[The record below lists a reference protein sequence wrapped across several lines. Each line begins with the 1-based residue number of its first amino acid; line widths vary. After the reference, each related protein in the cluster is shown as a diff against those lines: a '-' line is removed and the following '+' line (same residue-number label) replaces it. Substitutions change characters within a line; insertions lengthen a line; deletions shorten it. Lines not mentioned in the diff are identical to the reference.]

1 MPSPLP
7 EDLDNT
13 ENDGADRWTVADL
26 IDLEHYLGADEATLR
41 EQPAARQV
49 LTERDR
55 SLYLETIAPAVA
67 PAQPHSAAH
76 RRLSLL
82 YWLRA
87 RRAAEAPEQRL
98 LLPGS
103 TFAQAQR
110 LATMA
115 LITVGFL
122 LGVGAASA
130 LLSYDGHRPINVT
143 WYIFLLVVVQF
154 LLIAGVLGAWLIR
167 RSRPVG
173 RTVRDLTLLGRLIR
187 PLIMQINR
195 WLQQQR
201 LGHGSRELRDQ
212 SAAQIGRLR
221 SQHALYGPVS
231 YLPALIPAQVFGV
244 AFNLGVI
251 LTTIALEWFTDLA
264 FGWGSALDLSPQVI
278 YDLARTIA
286 SPWGW
291 LFGEGI
297 GYPTL
302 DQIAGSRINLKDPLF
317 LLDASHLRSWRW
329 FLVLSVFTYGL
340 LPRLLLLAA
349 SVITQRHLLERLPF
363 TQGRIQALYA
373 RLLTPTVETATHGS
387 GHGPEMPIP
396 APIAHRGPLATP
408 ITWNATPTP
417 EAESPPS
424 PAVPSASADAVT
436 RHADAQ
442 AHRMARTPTSSTSPV
457 KPAAPAPMPES
468 EPAPETTQAPASK
481 TVLALHPHPEPEPE
495 PEAEPT
501 SEPETAQAPEPKTV
515 PRPHPEP
522 GPESKP
528 EPEAEVEPA
537 EPAPEAEPQL
547 EPEPEPIPDLEPK
560 PLPSSSSAVPG
571 GIAADACLLLIQLD
585 VDDMIEDQDRPRL
598 ASLLARLTGWRVA
611 ASASFGSGRAMTAG
625 VVNWVAE
632 QRWQAP
638 PARVA
643 VIMDGSQP
651 PITENL
657 GFLRELRA
665 AAGTQAQILLA
676 LVGDPQDEDPLPPVR
691 AFDFTDWQR
700 KIDQLARSLSAAGDA
715 GSRRRDGGGA

>member
-7 EDLDNT
+7 EDLDET
-13 ENDGADRWTVADL
+13 ANDGADRWTVADL
-26 IDLEHYLGADEATLR
+26 IDLEHYLGADESTLR

-55 SLYLETIAPAVA
+55 SLYLDAIAPAVA
-67 PAQPHSAAH
+67 PAQPHSAEH
-76 RRLSLL
+76 RRRSLL

-87 RRAAEAPEQRL
+87 RRAAEDPEQRL

-110 LATMA
+110 LATLA

-143 WYIFLLVVVQF
+143 WYIFLLVVVQL
-154 LLIAGVLGAWLIR
+154 LLIATVLGAWLVR
-167 RSRPVG
+167 RSRSVG
-173 RTVRDLTLLGRLIR
+173 RTVQDLTLLGRLIR
-187 PLIMQINR
+187 PLIMRINR

-201 LGHGSRELRDQ
+201 LGHGRRELRDQ

-221 SQHALYGPVS
+221 SQYALYGPVS

-264 FGWGSALDLSPQVI
+264 FGWGSALDLSPQFI
-278 YDLARTIA
+278 YDLVRTFA
-286 SPWGW
+286 WPWGW
-291 LFGEGI
+291 LFGEGV

-396 APIAHRGPLATP
+396 APIAHRGPVATP
-408 ITWNATPTP
+408 IAWSATPTP
-417 EAESPPS
+417 VAKSPSSPTAPPADAAAVTLSAETQAQPVARVPDSPTPPKQPVAPS
-424 PAVPSASADAVT
+424 PIPE
-436 RHADAQ
+436 
-442 AHRMARTPTSSTSPV
+442 P
-457 KPAAPAPMPES
+457 APAPGATQVPESTKEGRVPVPYPES
-468 EPAPETTQAPASK
+468 EPELEANPEPKPEAEA
-481 TVLALHPHPEPEPE
+481 EPEPE
-495 PEAEPT
+495 PEAVPA
-501 SEPETAQAPEPKTV
+501 SERDPASTA
-515 PRPHPEP
+515 EP
-522 GPESKP
+522 GF
-528 EPEAEVEPA
+528 
-537 EPAPEAEPQL
+537 EPQPQ
-547 EPEPEPIPDLEPK
+547 PERIPDREPK
-560 PLPSSSSAVPG
+560 PLPSSGDAAPG

-585 VDDMIEDQDRPRL
+585 VDEIIEDQDRPRL
-598 ASLLARLTGWRVA
+598 ASLLARLAGWRVA

-643 VIMDGSQP
+643 IIMDGSQP

-676 LVGDPQDEDPLPPVR
+676 LVGDPQDDDALPPVR
-691 AFDFTDWQR
+691 TFDFIDWQR
-700 KIDQLARSLSAAGDA
+700 KIDQLADPYLRLEMLVPASDA
-715 GSRRRDGGGA
+715 GGA